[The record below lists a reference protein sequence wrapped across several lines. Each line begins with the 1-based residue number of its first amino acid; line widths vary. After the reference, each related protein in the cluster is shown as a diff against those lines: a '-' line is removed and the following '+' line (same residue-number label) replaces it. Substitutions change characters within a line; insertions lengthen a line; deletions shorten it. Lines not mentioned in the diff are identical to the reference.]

1 MFGTMEVGGWVMV
14 VGVSLYVEVQG
25 IMGNGH
31 IGTILTDRM
40 TDRHDWKHYLSA
52 TSLVGSKYLLSATK
66 LRR

>member
-1 MFGTMEVGGWVMV
+1 MFGTMEVGGWVMA

-31 IGTILTDRM
+31 MGTLWMDRM

-52 TSLVGSKYLLSATK
+52 ISLAGGKYLPYTTK
-66 LRR
+66 L